1 MNSLKKLKLSIIIPA
16 YNEENT
22 VGQVLQNLDKLEL
35 PTIQK
40 EILVIDDGSRDKTAS
55 IVRKFEKKMSS
66 VRLIQHVKNKG

>member
-40 EILVIDDGSRDKTAS
+40 EILVIDDGSRDKTA
-55 IVRKFEKKMSS
+55 
-66 VRLIQHVKNKG
+66 